1 MAENI
6 TLTIGE
12 AFDLAYEKF
21 IKKKGRD
28 LENQKQTLLL
38 KKRIAELEEKN
49 KTLEQKLLRC
59 TCPSNAG
66 NTVRLLISAF
76 R

>member
-21 IKKKGRD
+21 IKKKGKD
-28 LENQKQTLLL
+28 LENQKQMLLL
-38 KKRIAELEEKN
+38 RKRIAELEEKN
-49 KTLEQKLLRC
+49 KILEVKLSRC
-59 TCPSNAG
+59 QCAG
-66 NTVRLLISAF
+66 NSGNQVNKFIN
-76 R
+76 

>member
-21 IKKKGRD
+21 IKKKGKD
-28 LENQKQTLLL
+28 LENQKQMLLL
-38 KKRIAELEEKN
+38 RKKIAELEEKN
-49 KTLEQKLLRC
+49 KVLETKLARC
-59 TCPSNAG
+59 KCDG
-66 NTVRLLISAF
+66 NKGGGNSVKLN
-76 R
+76 